1 MINFVVRALV
11 EFTVIRQSCAVLVLS
26 SSGIANVW
34 LQVSLGTLPS
44 SLKLEF
50 SLTKNKTH
58 ASYKGKCLKK
68 RIVVQLTDL
77 IHM

>member
-26 SSGIANVW
+26 SSGIAKDI
-34 LQVSLGTLPS
+34 TIPS
-44 SLKLEF
+44 TSVF

-58 ASYKGKCLKK
+58 ASYKGP
-68 RIVVQLTDL
+68 I
-77 IHM
+77 INFSEP